1 MEETS
6 ETRMDKGCYCFLVS
20 HILILPS
27 PPPTPERFQRFR
39 PSPSQQS
46 REAWEGI

>member
-1 MEETS
+1 MNIGFS
-6 ETRMDKGCYCFLVS
+6 LFCVS